1 MQNMQNDSQT
11 AKHVVTRVLQHFIR
25 IADNEYDGW
34 MTRPEGES
42 QDVLLL
48 LKLGS
53 AKLQVGETLA
63 VSTIARLVPLHGS
76 HAVIARIN

>member
-1 MQNMQNDSQT
+1 MQIESQT
-11 AKHVVTRVLQHFIR
+11 AKHTITRALRHSIR

-34 MTRPEGES
+34 MTRPEGEN
-42 QDVLLL
+42 QDILLL
-48 LKLGS
+48 LPYGS

-63 VSTIARLVPLHGS
+63 VSTIARLVPLQGS